1 MPEQRYGGPEMQAY
15 TAERERKFRESS
27 TIELQNETTQQFAG
41 RTLKR
46 GQRVLAFMT
55 LSFIDLDGNQ
65 LPDETGTCVAYVSRI
80 ENDEPSF
87 IAENPYKDKVIA
99 IRQMRMPF
107 APSKDVLKLWS
118 WTWPDEMP
126 PSVTATS

>member
-1 MPEQRYGGPEMQAY
+1 LYHRNKEIDVIQLSE
-15 TAERERKFRESS
+15 
-27 TIELQNETTQQFAG
+27 ETTQQFAG

-46 GQRVLAFMT
+46 GQHVLAFMT

-65 LPDETGTCVAYVSRI
+65 LPDETGTCEAYVSRI
-80 ENDEPSF
+80 ENDVPSF
-87 IAENPYKDKVIA
+87 IAINPYTDKVIA
-99 IRQMRMPF
+99 IRQMGMPF

-126 PSVTATS
+126 PSVTAAS